1 MESKKKKNPE
11 KKDTTK
17 TKPTRGRK
25 KKVKPLIPLNIC
37 ENNIVKFCF

>member
-1 MESKKKKNPE
+1 MDSNKKIKNKE
-11 KKDTTK
+11 ITK